1 MRKLIFLVVMAMVG
15 CRSHPDAP
23 VSAAS
28 PAAAPTPTP
37 TPAPAPPPPAPSG
50 LSLADRLAQE
60 AASRPSA
67 GLRVERVLAALSA
80 EGEMQVLASPVL
92 ARFCL
97 VGRTRDDMGVAAC
110 EYDSDADA
118 ERGREHSRRSFD
130 RLVPNRTLSVHRG
143 TLLTVT
149 YPGTASASA
158 ADRLVSA
165 FEAM

>member
-1 MRKLIFLVVMAMVG
+1 MRKLMFVVVMVMVG
-15 CRSHPDAP
+15 CTSHSDAP

-28 PAAAPTPTP
+28 PAAAAA
-37 TPAPAPPPPAPSG
+37 PAPAPPAPAPSG
-50 LSLADRLAQE
+50 LSLGDRLAQE
-60 AASRPSA
+60 AASRPGG

-80 EGEMQVLASPVL
+80 EGETQVLASPVL

-97 VGRTRDDMGVAAC
+97 MGRTRDGLGVAAC
-110 EYDSDADA
+110 EYDSEADA

-149 YPGTASASA
+149 FPGTASASA